1 MPSRLT
7 IADVRPLLHAAM
19 NAALAG
25 GRAILEVR
33 ARGFDVQYKD
43 DRSPLTEA
51 DLASHRAIMEHL
63 AGTGLPVLS
72 EESAE
77 VPYVDRSGWDRFW
90 LVDPLDGT
98 KEFVKDNGEF
108 TTNVALIEDGVPVLG
123 VVQVPVHDSIY
134 WGFESAAGR
143 WAFRAGECGTT
154 VDEQRPGRTPA
165 TPSELADRAAPLIV
179 DRARSLE
186 PPLRVVASRS
196 HLNDATLRF
205 VEQLEAVHGAA
216 DRVSR
221 GSSLKLCLI
230 AEGAAAIYPR
240 IAPTMEWD
248 TGAAQAVVAAAGGG
262 VYRYDPGLP
271 ATAYLA
277 DDPVAAGARP
287 LRYNKENLLNPF
299 FVAC

>member
-1 MPSRLT
+1 MPPRLT
-7 IADVRPLLHAAM
+7 VAEVRPLMHAAM

-43 DRSPLTEA
+43 DSSPLTEA
-51 DLASHRAIMEHL
+51 DLAAHEQIMKHL
-63 AGTGLPVLS
+63 EGTGLPVLS
-72 EESAE
+72 EESAAAPFAE
-77 VPYVDRSGWDRFW
+77 RSGWDRFW

-108 TTNVALIEDGVPVLG
+108 TVNVALIEDGRPVLG

-134 WGFESAAGR
+134 WGFTAAEGR
-143 WAFRAGECGTT
+143 WSFKAATNDDST
-154 VDEQRPGRTPA
+154 PEQ
-165 TPSELADRAAPLIV
+165 LADSAQPLVI

-186 PPLRVVASRS
+186 PPLKVVASRS
-196 HLNDATLRF
+196 HLNEDTVRF
-205 VEQLEAVHGAA
+205 VDQLEATHGTAE
-216 DRVSR
+216 RVSR

-248 TGAAQAVVAAAGGG
+248 TGAAHAVVEAAGGG
-262 VYRYDPGLP
+262 VYRYDPELA
-271 ATAYLA
+271 ATAYLS
-277 DDPVAAGARP
+277 DDPAAAGARP
-287 LRYNKENLLNPF
+287 LQYNKENLLNPF